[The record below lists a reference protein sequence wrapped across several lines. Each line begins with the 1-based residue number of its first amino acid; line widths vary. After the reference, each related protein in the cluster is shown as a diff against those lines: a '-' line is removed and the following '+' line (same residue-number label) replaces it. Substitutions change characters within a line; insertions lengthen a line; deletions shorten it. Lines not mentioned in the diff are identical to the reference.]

1 MEKIELGYVLL
12 SSVLD
17 LIDAVRDV
25 FSKEDLVSVIKSYES
40 FKEDN
45 SVEDVYIDFDFD
57 GHFCFYTEEECEEII
72 EYEYELI
79 EDEEDSIE
87 CEKPNYDEED
97 SIECEKPNE
106 KPNYEEIIGFQNKV
120 IQLLLDKSES
130 SLNDL
135 AIEVNDISNYTTL
148 IPVKNGVP
156 TIELEYVLDKVAPSS
171 FQKQVLNTI
180 MFASK
185 SISDD
190 EELSLILLSGSHMGL
205 LGTPVT
211 SYKQLSQV
219 LDGVVKELTE

>member
-1 MEKIELGYVLL
+1 MKKNELGYVLL

-17 LIDAVRDV
+17 LIEAVKDV
-25 FSKEDLVSVIKSYES
+25 FSKEDLVSIIKSYES

-45 SVEDVYIDFDFD
+45 SVDDVYIDFDFD
-57 GHFCFYTEEECEEII
+57 GYYDFYTEEECEEII

-79 EDEEDSIE
+79 EEEEDSDVE
-87 CEKPNYDEED
+87 NDEE
-97 SIECEKPNE
+97 PNF
-106 KPNYEEIIGFQNKV
+106 EEIIRFQSKI
-120 IQLLLDKSES
+120 IQLLLDKSDS
-130 SLNDL
+130 ALNDL
-135 AIEVNDISNYTTL
+135 AIEVNEISNNTTL

-171 FQKQVLNTI
+171 FKKQILSTI

-211 SYKQLSQV
+211 SYEQLSQV
-219 LDGVVKELTE
+219 LDGVVKELTK

>member
-1 MEKIELGYVLL
+1 MKKNELGYVLL

-17 LIDAVRDV
+17 LIEAVKDV

-57 GHFCFYTEEECEEII
+57 GYYDFYTEEECEEII
-72 EYEYELI
+72 EDEYELI
-79 EDEEDSIE
+79 EEEEDNE
-87 CEKPNYDEED
+87 EYEED
-97 SIECEKPNE
+97 NE
-106 KPNYEEIIGFQNKV
+106 KLNYEEIIGFQST
-120 IQLLLDKSES
+120 IIRLLLDKSES

-135 AIEVNDISNYTTL
+135 AIEVNEISNYTTL

-219 LDGVVKELTE
+219 LDGVVKELTK

>member
-45 SVEDVYIDFDFD
+45 PGEDVYIDFDFD
-57 GHFCFYTEEECEEII
+57 GCYDFYTEEECEEII
-72 EYEYELI
+72 KDEYELI
-79 EDEEDSIE
+79 EEKHNEE
-87 CEKPNYDEED
+87 YEEY
-97 SIECEKPNE
+97 NE
-106 KPNYEEIIGFQNKV
+106 EPNYEEIIGFQNKI

-135 AIEVNDISNYTTL
+135 AIEVNEISNYTTL

-211 SYKQLSQV
+211 SYEQLSQV
-219 LDGVVKELTE
+219 LDVVVKELTE

>member
-1 MEKIELGYVLL
+1 MKKNELGYVLL

-17 LIDAVRDV
+17 LIEAVKDV

-45 SVEDVYIDFDFD
+45 LVDDVYLDFDFD
-57 GHFCFYTEEECEEII
+57 GYYDFYTEEECEEII
-72 EYEYELI
+72 EDEYELI
-79 EDEEDSIE
+79 EEEED
-87 CEKPNYDEED
+87 NEED
-97 SIECEKPNE
+97 NE
-106 KPNYEEIIGFQNKV
+106 KLNYEEIIGFQST
-120 IQLLLDKSES
+120 IIRLLLDKSES

-135 AIEVNDISNYTTL
+135 AIEVNEISDYTTL

-156 TIELEYVLDKVAPSS
+156 TIELESVLDKVAPSS

-180 MFASK
+180 VFASK

-219 LDGVVKELTE
+219 LDGVVKELTK

>member
-1 MEKIELGYVLL
+1 MKKNELGYVLL

-17 LIDAVRDV
+17 LIEAVNDV

-40 FKEDN
+40 FKEEN
-45 SVEDVYIDFDFD
+45 SVDDVYIDFDFD
-57 GHFCFYTEEECEEII
+57 GYYDFYTEEECEEII
-72 EYEYELI
+72 ESEHELI
-79 EDEEDSIE
+79 EDEYDDNDENY
-87 CEKPNYDEED
+87 EKL
-97 SIECEKPNE
+97 
-106 KPNYEEIIGFQNKV
+106 NYEEIVGLQSKI
-120 IQLLLDKSES
+120 IQFLLDKSES

-135 AIEVNDISNYTTL
+135 VIEVNEISDYTTL

-171 FQKQVLNTI
+171 FKKQVLNTI

-185 SISDD
+185 NISDD

-211 SYKQLSQV
+211 SYEQLSQI
-219 LDGVVKELTE
+219 LDGVVEELTK

>member
-1 MEKIELGYVLL
+1 MKKNELGYVLL

-17 LIDAVRDV
+17 LIEAVKDV

-45 SVEDVYIDFDFD
+45 SVEDVYIGFDFD
-57 GHFCFYTEEECEEII
+57 GYYDFYTEEECEEIL

-79 EDEEDSIE
+79 EEEEDNE
-87 CEKPNYDEED
+87 EYEED
-97 SIECEKPNE
+97 NE
-106 KPNYEEIIGFQNKV
+106 KPNYEEIIGFQNKI

-135 AIEVNDISNYTTL
+135 AIEVNEISNHTTL

-156 TIELEYVLDKVAPSS
+156 TIELESVLDKVAPSS
-171 FQKQVLNTI
+171 FQKQVLSTI

-185 SISDD
+185 SISRD

-211 SYKQLSQV
+211 SYKQLSQI
-219 LDGVVKELTE
+219 LDGVVKELTK

>member
-1 MEKIELGYVLL
+1 MKKNELGCVLL

-17 LIDAVRDV
+17 LIEAVKDV

-40 FKEDN
+40 FKEEN
-45 SVEDVYIDFDFD
+45 SVDDVYIYFDFD
-57 GHFCFYTEEECEEII
+57 GYYDFYTEKECEEIL
-72 EYEYELI
+72 EYKYELI
-79 EDEEDSIE
+79 EEEEYEDDNDDENY
-87 CEKPNYDEED
+87 EKL
-97 SIECEKPNE
+97 
-106 KPNYEEIIGFQNKV
+106 NYEEIVGLQSKI
-120 IQLLLDKSES
+120 IQFLLDKSES

-135 AIEVNDISNYTTL
+135 VIEVNEISDYTTL

-171 FQKQVLNTI
+171 FKKQVLNTI

-185 SISDD
+185 NISDN

-211 SYKQLSQV
+211 SYEQLSQI
-219 LDGVVKELTE
+219 LDGVVKELTK

>member
-1 MEKIELGYVLL
+1 MKKNELGYVLL

-17 LIDAVRDV
+17 LIEAVKDV

-45 SVEDVYIDFDFD
+45 LVEDVYIDFHFD
-57 GHFCFYTEEECEEII
+57 GYYDFYTEEECEEIL

-79 EDEEDSIE
+79 EEEEDNE
-87 CEKPNYDEED
+87 EYEED
-97 SIECEKPNE
+97 NE
-106 KPNYEEIIGFQNKV
+106 KPNYEEIIGLQNKI

-135 AIEVNDISNYTTL
+135 AIEVNEISNYTTL

-171 FQKQVLNTI
+171 FQKQVLSTI

-185 SISDD
+185 NISDD

-211 SYKQLSQV
+211 SYEQLSEV
-219 LDGVVKELTE
+219 LDVVVKELTE

>member
-1 MEKIELGYVLL
+1 MKKNELGYVLL

-17 LIDAVRDV
+17 LIEAVKDV

-45 SVEDVYIDFDFD
+45 PMEDVYIDFDFD
-57 GHFCFYTEEECEEII
+57 GYYYFYTEEECEEILEL
-72 EYEYELI
+72 EYEYELV
-79 EDEEDSIE
+79 EEEED
-87 CEKPNYDEED
+87 NEEL
-97 SIECEKPNE
+97 
-106 KPNYEEIIGFQNKV
+106 NYEEIIGFQNKI

-135 AIEVNDISNYTTL
+135 AIEVNEISNYTTL

-156 TIELEYVLDKVAPSS
+156 TIELESVLDKVAPSS
-171 FQKQVLNTI
+171 FQKQILNTI

-185 SISDD
+185 SISED

-211 SYKQLSQV
+211 SYEQLSQV
-219 LDGVVKELTE
+219 LDGVVEELTK

>member
-1 MEKIELGYVLL
+1 MKKNELGYVLL

-17 LIDAVRDV
+17 LIEAVKDV

-57 GHFCFYTEEECEEII
+57 GCYDFYTEEECEEII
-72 EYEYELI
+72 EDEYELI
-79 EDEEDSIE
+79 EDVEEE
-87 CEKPNYDEED
+87 DEED
-97 SIECEKPNE
+97 NE
-106 KPNYEEIIGFQNKV
+106 KLNYEEIIGFQST
-120 IQLLLDKSES
+120 IIRLLLDKSES

-135 AIEVNDISNYTTL
+135 AIEVNEISNYTTL

-219 LDGVVKELTE
+219 LDGVVKELTK

>member
-1 MEKIELGYVLL
+1 MKKNELGYVLL

-17 LIDAVRDV
+17 LIEAVKDV

-57 GHFCFYTEEECEEII
+57 GYYDFYTEEECEEII
-72 EYEYELI
+72 EDEYELI
-79 EDEEDSIE
+79 EEEEDNE
-87 CEKPNYDEED
+87 EYEED
-97 SIECEKPNE
+97 NE
-106 KPNYEEIIGFQNKV
+106 KPNYEEIIGFQNKI

-135 AIEVNDISNYTTL
+135 AIEVNEISNHTTL

-171 FQKQVLNTI
+171 FQKQILNTI

-185 SISDD
+185 SISED

-205 LGTPVT
+205 LGTPLT

-219 LDGVVKELTE
+219 LDDVVKELTE

>member
-87 CEKPNYDEED
+87 CEKPN
-97 SIECEKPNE
+97 E
-106 KPNYEEIIGFQNKV
+106 KPNYEEIIGFQNKI

-135 AIEVNDISNYTTL
+135 AIEVNEISNYTTL

-156 TIELEYVLDKVAPSS
+156 TIELESVLDKVAPSS

-190 EELSLILLSGSHMGL
+190 EELSLILLSGNHMGL

>member
-1 MEKIELGYVLL
+1 MKKNELGYVLL

-17 LIDAVRDV
+17 LIEAVKDI
-25 FSKEDLVSVIKSYES
+25 FSKEDLVNVIKSYES

-45 SVEDVYIDFDFD
+45 LVDDVYIDFDFD
-57 GHFCFYTEEECEEII
+57 GYYDFYTEEECEEII
-72 EYEYELI
+72 ESEYELI
-79 EDEEDSIE
+79 EEEEDSDVE
-87 CEKPNYDEED
+87 NDEKQ
-97 SIECEKPNE
+97 
-106 KPNYEEIIGFQNKV
+106 NYEEIIGFQNKI

-135 AIEVNDISNYTTL
+135 AIEVNEISNYTTL
-148 IPVKNGVP
+148 IPVKDGVP

>member
-1 MEKIELGYVLL
+1 MKKNELGYVLL

-17 LIDAVRDV
+17 LIEAVKDV

-45 SVEDVYIDFDFD
+45 PMEDVYIDFDFD
-57 GHFCFYTEEECEEII
+57 GYYYFYTEEECEEILEL
-72 EYEYELI
+72 EYEYELV
-79 EDEEDSIE
+79 EEEED
-87 CEKPNYDEED
+87 NEEL
-97 SIECEKPNE
+97 
-106 KPNYEEIIGFQNKV
+106 NYEEIIGFQNKI

-135 AIEVNDISNYTTL
+135 AIEVNEISNYTTL

-156 TIELEYVLDKVAPSS
+156 TIELESVLDKVAPSS

-211 SYKQLSQV
+211 SYKQLSQI
-219 LDGVVKELTE
+219 LDGVVKELTK

>member
-1 MEKIELGYVLL
+1 MKKNELGYVLL

-17 LIDAVRDV
+17 LIEVMKDV
-25 FSKEDLVSVIKSYES
+25 FSKEDLISVIKSYES

-57 GHFCFYTEEECEEII
+57 GYYDFYTEEECEEIL
-72 EYEYELI
+72 EQEYELV
-79 EDEEDSIE
+79 EDEEDNE
-87 CEKPNYDEED
+87 EYEED
-97 SIECEKPNE
+97 NE
-106 KPNYEEIIGFQNKV
+106 KPNYEEIIGFQNKI

-135 AIEVNDISNYTTL
+135 AIEVNEISNYTTL

-219 LDGVVKELTE
+219 LDDVVKELTE

>member
-1 MEKIELGYVLL
+1 MKKNELGYVLL

-17 LIDAVRDV
+17 LIEAVKDV

-57 GHFCFYTEEECEEII
+57 GYYDFYTEEECEEIL

-79 EDEEDSIE
+79 EEEEDNE
-87 CEKPNYDEED
+87 EYEED
-97 SIECEKPNE
+97 NE
-106 KPNYEEIIGFQNKV
+106 KPNYEEIIGFQNKI

-135 AIEVNDISNYTTL
+135 AIEVNEISNHTTL

-156 TIELEYVLDKVAPSS
+156 TIELESVLDKVAPSS

-185 SISDD
+185 SISED

>member
-1 MEKIELGYVLL
+1 MKKNELGYVLL

-17 LIDAVRDV
+17 LIEAVKDV

-45 SVEDVYIDFDFD
+45 LVDDVYIDFDFD
-57 GHFCFYTEEECEEII
+57 GYYDFYTEEECEEII
-72 EYEYELI
+72 ESEYELI
-79 EDEEDSIE
+79 EEEEDSDVE
-87 CEKPNYDEED
+87 NDEE
-97 SIECEKPNE
+97 
-106 KPNYEEIIGFQNKV
+106 PNYEEIIRFQNTIIK
-120 IQLLLDKSES
+120 LLLDKSES

-135 AIEVNDISNYTTL
+135 AIEVNEISNNTTL

>member
-1 MEKIELGYVLL
+1 MKKNELGYVLL

-17 LIDAVRDV
+17 LIEAVKDV
-25 FSKEDLVSVIKSYES
+25 FSKEDLIGVIKSYES

-45 SVEDVYIDFDFD
+45 LVDDVYIDFDFD
-57 GHFCFYTEEECEEII
+57 GYYDFYTEEECEEII
-72 EYEYELI
+72 ESEYELI
-79 EDEEDSIE
+79 EEEEDNDDE
-87 CEKPNYDEED
+87 NDGKLNYR
-97 SIECEKPNE
+97 
-106 KPNYEEIIGFQNKV
+106 EIIGFQSTI

-135 AIEVNDISNYTTL
+135 AIEVNEISNYTTL

-180 MFASK
+180 VFTAK

-190 EELSLILLSGSHMGL
+190 EELSLILLSGNHMGL
-205 LGTPVT
+205 LGTPIT
-211 SYKQLSQV
+211 SYEQLSQV
-219 LDGVVKELTE
+219 LDGVVKELTK

>member
-1 MEKIELGYVLL
+1 MKKNELGYVLL

-17 LIDAVRDV
+17 LIEVVKDV

-45 SVEDVYIDFDFD
+45 SVEDVYLDFDFD
-57 GHFCFYTEEECEEII
+57 GCYDFYTEEECEEIL
-72 EYEYELI
+72 EYEYGPI
-79 EDEEDSIE
+79 EEED
-87 CEKPNYDEED
+87 NDND
-97 SIECEKPNE
+97 DNDNE
-106 KPNYEEIIGFQNKV
+106 KPNYEEIIGFQNKI

-135 AIEVNDISNYTTL
+135 AIEVNEISNYTTL

-171 FQKQVLNTI
+171 FQKQVLSTI

-185 SISDD
+185 SIPDD

-211 SYKQLSQV
+211 SYEQLSQV
-219 LDGVVKELTE
+219 LDVVVKELTE

>member
-45 SVEDVYIDFDFD
+45 PGEDVYIDFDFD
-57 GHFCFYTEEECEEII
+57 GCYDFYTEEECEEII
-72 EYEYELI
+72 KDEYELI
-79 EDEEDSIE
+79 EEKHNEE
-87 CEKPNYDEED
+87 YEEY
-97 SIECEKPNE
+97 NE
-106 KPNYEEIIGFQNKV
+106 EPNYEEIIGFQNKI
-120 IQLLLDKSES
+120 IQLLLDKSDS

-135 AIEVNDISNYTTL
+135 AIEVNEISNYTTL

-156 TIELEYVLDKVAPSS
+156 TIELESVLDKVAPSS

-185 SISDD
+185 SISED
-190 EELSLILLSGSHMGL
+190 EELSLILLSVSHMGL